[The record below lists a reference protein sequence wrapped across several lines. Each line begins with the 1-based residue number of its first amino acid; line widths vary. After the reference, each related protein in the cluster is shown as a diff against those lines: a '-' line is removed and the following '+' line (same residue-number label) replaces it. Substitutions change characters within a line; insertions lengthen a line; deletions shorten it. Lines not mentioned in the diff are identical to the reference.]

1 VLGDEEV
8 AELIVDLLPSGG
20 KVLDVGCGGGHT
32 LRALARRGVE
42 GWGEYQGDDQG
53 HIVRRTLD

>member
-1 VLGDEEV
+1 MLGDEEV